1 MDLPGPAG
9 AAWQTFPFLT
19 EGVPVFPLPIGAAYS
34 RETDSFLTKGDDDTQ
49 EDESQDPALPRPDE
63 TAIYRETV
71 SFLTKGD
78 DYTQEDK
85 SQDPALSCPIGAAHP
100 HNIFSEN

>member
-49 EDESQDPALPRPDE
+49 EDESQDPAL
-63 TAIYRETV
+63 
-71 SFLTKGD
+71 
-78 DYTQEDK
+78 
-85 SQDPALSCPIGAAHP
+85 SCPIGAAHP